1 MNATVIISLIIIGL
15 LAGLLSGVMGVGGGV
30 IMIPLMI
37 FFLGFSQHEAQ
48 GTSLAVLAVPV
59 TMLAA
64 YAYYQEGFVNWRY
77 AGVIAVFFV
86 IGGFF
91 GSKIAI
97 SVDQRMLKRV
107 FAIILIIIAVKMLVE
122 NSLST
127 KLQEWDWVWIRER
140 AIG

>member
-1 MNATVIISLIIIGL
+1 MNATVIVSLIIIGL
-15 LAGLLSGVMGVGGGV
+15 IAGLLSGAMGVGGGV

-64 YAYYQEGFVNWRY
+64 YTYYQGGHVNWRY

-86 IGGFF
+86 VGGYF

-97 SVDQRMLKRV
+97 NVNQRTLKTV

-122 NSLST
+122 NSTST
-127 KLQEWDWVWIRER
+127 MPQE
-140 AIG
+140 